1 MIHFLK
7 REFETFF
14 IHRFSAA
21 TMPLRNLFNNSA
33 HYWILAG
40 GNLAY
45 WNYRPGSPA
54 SLPSNPYITYPAL
67 ALFIIGEAGNLY
79 THVVLRNLRSSGG
92 TERGIPEGWGFGL
105 VTCPNYM
112 FEVVAWLGVALLTWS
127 WSSVL
132 FLAAALLPMGSWGK
146 KKEAK
151 YRKEFGSRYQR
162 KRFVMLPGI
171 W

>member
-1 MIHFLK
+1 MFHFLK
-7 REFETFF
+7 REFETFY

-40 GNLAY
+40 VNLAY
-45 WNYRPGSPA
+45 WNYRPTSPA

-112 FEVVAWLGVALLTWS
+112 FEAVAWLGVALLTWS
-127 WSSVL
+127 LSSVI
-132 FLAAALLPMGSWGK
+132 FLTAALLPMGSWAK

-151 YRKEFGSRYQR
+151 YRKEFGNRYRR